1 MTLDEDDV
9 DAIARRVLTLIRDEL
24 SAAPVRLVTAKTLAE
39 VLDVKPSWVYAHAA
53 ELQAVRLGGD
63 NGRLRFDLDEVQRR
77 LNGDHHAPNRRR
89 PAARQQT
96 VMEVRGE
103 LLPLDPSDE

>member
-53 ELQAVRLGGD
+53 ELPAVRLGGD
-63 NGRLRFDLDEVQRR
+63 NGQLRFDLDSEQIKHRVYRGSNRYQLPFQLVSAVENARPQVQ
-77 LNGDHHAPNRRR
+77 
-89 PAARQQT
+89 
-96 VMEVRGE
+96 
-103 LLPLDPSDE
+103 LLFDL